1 MLRRILLASAGIA
14 ALTGAAAAAD
24 LTAHPPPP
32 AYIPPPPPPL
42 WTGFYAGL
50 SVGGAWSS
58 SNSVQTLAV
67 NTTDLIAPVVAG
79 TALGPESAASQS
91 GFANTRNEGGVI
103 GGGQIGYNF
112 QLTNWGWSSVL
123 VGIEADISGLNQ
135 RSDGFFAGSATDAV
149 SGDTAAALVNS
160 ETNVDWLGTVR
171 GRLGWLITPT
181 LLIYG
186 DGGLAYGG
194 VRGFTR
200 SAAFWEPGAA
210 SAVIGDEWIGSIGGV
225 NETRVG
231 WTAGGGLEWMFMP
244 NWSLK
249 VEYLYY
255 DLGTVTWFN
264 GSNTSFN
271 MAGLDGSATA
281 AGTATIAN
289 ASFSRARFDGNIVR
303 LGLNYH
309 FWSAPPPVVTK
320 Y

>member
-1 MLRRILLASAGIA
+1 MLRRFLLASAGA
-14 ALTGAAAAAD
+14 VALAGAAAAAE
-24 LTAHPPPP
+24 LPPAPPPP
-32 AYIPPPPPPL
+32 PPPPPPL

-58 SNSVQTLAV
+58 NNSFQTASA
-67 NTTDLIAPVVAG
+67 NISDLHDTVFAP
-79 TALGPESAASQS
+79 ALGFVGDDLGPVSAGSQS
-91 GFANTRNEGGVI
+91 GFASGQNSGGVI

-112 QLTNWGWSSVL
+112 QFYNNFLI
-123 VGIEADISGLNQ
+123 GIEADISGLNQ
-135 RSDGFFAGSATDAV
+135 RSAGIAFGSATDALGLNTANSVIV
-149 SGDTAAALVNS
+149 SATA
-160 ETNVDWLGTVR
+160 VDWLGTVR

-194 VRGFTR
+194 VRAATNINAWDSPNTTTAGDIWGGGFG
-200 SAAFWEPGAA
+200 FL
-210 SAVIGDEWIGSIGGV
+210 

-231 WTAGGGLEWMFMP
+231 WTAGGGLEWLFMP

-255 DLGTVTWFN
+255 DLGTVTWAN
-264 GSNTSFN
+264 APNSLVN
-271 MAGLDGSATA
+271 AGIDSLGTP
-281 AGTATIAN
+281 AGTVLISN
-289 ASFSRARFDGNIVR
+289 VSASRTRFDGNIVR

-309 FWSAPPPVVTK
+309 FNWAPPPVVAK